1 MKTKV
6 LVIFKIL
13 LLAISVVFLFLGLY
27 LLLSRTSKEADFIF
41 STKPIENNLQK
52 KYIQISG
59 AIQNPGIYEIDKSIT
74 LETLIKLAGGFTNDA
89 DIDLFK
95 TSLNLN
101 DEINN
106 EKIIEVPSINTNIPT
121 KNISNS
127 LVDINNAT
135 LNELME
141 LPGIGEITA
150 KKIIDARPFKVIEDI
165 LKVNGIGD
173 VKYSKI
179 KNLIKI

>member
-106 EKIIEVPSINTNIPT
+106 EKIIS
-121 KNISNS
+121 
-127 LVDINNAT
+127 
-135 LNELME
+135 
-141 LPGIGEITA
+141 TA
-150 KKIIDARPFKVIEDI
+150 VYAC
-165 LKVNGIGD
+165 
-173 VKYSKI
+173 YS
-179 KNLIKI
+179 